1 MSVLRDKVLKL
12 LGDFADEDEK
22 LILALSELSGEHGE
36 EVFRVALHVLTHLE
50 FSIEESTI
58 HWEKIVERRRAMAST
73 LNRNVHL
80 RTALCDYFLTEK
92 KALKNPKV
100 IEIQLFEETSH
111 SSKYDGL
118 TGLVNR
124 RFLEEAIDREIARAK
139 RYGDSLSILFFDL
152 DNFKKLNDVY
162 GHLAGDS
169 VLKKVAKII
178 LDEKRTEDI
187 AGRYGGEEMVLVLPA
202 TEKISALVLGE
213 RIRRKVSE
221 QKILYDEHVL
231 EITLSGG
238 LACCPVDSQDPVKLL
253 EFSDKALYQAKAAGK
268 NNIAL
273 YSQDKRRYLRINFGE
288 SVKVEILGSQD
299 TPEIV
304 SKSKNLSM
312 AGILFE
318 NDFPLEIGC
327 KVQLSVVIG
336 EAQSPFLL
344 IGTVVRVEN
353 IENGLYDIGIAFLE
367 LHHEAQNGISQH
379 ITDYLESMAKN
390 FKN

>member
-1 MSVLRDKVLKL
+1 MLREKVLKL
-12 LGDFADEDEK
+12 LDDFADEDEK
-22 LILALSELSGEHGE
+22 FILALPKLSDEHGE
-36 EVFRVALHVLTHLE
+36 EAIRVALHVLTHLE
-50 FSIEESTI
+50 FSIEESTD
-58 HWEKIVERRRAMAST
+58 HWKKIVERRRAMASA
-73 LNRNVHL
+73 LDRNVHL

-124 RFLEEAIDREIARAK
+124 RSLEEGIDREIARAK

-162 GHLAGDS
+162 GHLAGDA
-169 VLKKVAKII
+169 VLKRVAKII

-187 AGRYGGEEMVLVLPA
+187 AGRYGGEEMVLILPA

-213 RIRRKVSE
+213 RIRRKVSD
-221 QKILYDEHVL
+221 QRIPYDENVL

-238 LACCPVDSQDPVKLL
+238 LACCPVDSQDPIKLL

-288 SVKVEILGSQD
+288 SVKVEILGSQE
-299 TPEIV
+299 TPDII

-318 NDFPLEIGC
+318 NEFPLEIGC
-327 KVQLSVVIG
+327 KVKLSVVIG
-336 EAQSPFLL
+336 EAESPFLL

-367 LHHEAQNGISQH
+367 LHQEVQNGISQH
-379 ITDYLESMAKN
+379 ITDYLERMTKN
-390 FKN
+390 FNG

>member
-1 MSVLRDKVLKL
+1 VSVLREKVLKL
-12 LGDFADEDEK
+12 LDDFADEDEK
-22 LILALSELSGEHGE
+22 FILALSDLSAEHGE
-36 EVFRVALHVLTHLE
+36 EVFRIALHVLTHLE
-50 FSIEESTI
+50 FSIEESTV
-58 HWEKIVERRRAMAST
+58 HWNKIVERQRVMVSALDRKI
-73 LNRNVHL
+73 HL

-92 KALKNPKV
+92 KALKKPKV

-124 RFLEEAIDREIARAK
+124 RFLEETINREIARAK

-162 GHLAGDS
+162 GHLAGDV
-169 VLKKVAKII
+169 VLKRVAKII
-178 LDEKRTEDI
+178 LDEKRTEDV
-187 AGRYGGEEMVLVLPA
+187 AGRYGGEEMVLILPA

-221 QKILYDEHVL
+221 QRVSYEEHVL

-238 LACCPVDSQDPVKLL
+238 LACCPVDSQDPTKLL

-288 SVKVEILGSQD
+288 SLKVEILGSQE

-318 NDFPLEIGC
+318 NDCPLEIGC
-327 KVQLSVVIG
+327 KVQLSVAIG
-336 EAQSPFLL
+336 EERTPFLL

-353 IENGLYDIGIAFLE
+353 VENGLYDIGIAFLE
-367 LHHEAQNGISQH
+367 LEQKTQNSISQH
-379 ITDYLESMAKN
+379 ITDYLEKMSKD
-390 FKN
+390 FKG

>member
-1 MSVLRDKVLKL
+1 MSVLREKVLKL
-12 LGDFADEDEK
+12 LDDFADEDEQF
-22 LILALSELSGEHGE
+22 ILALSDLSAEHGE
-36 EVFRVALHVLTHLE
+36 EAFRVALHILTHLE
-50 FSIEESTI
+50 FSVEESAL
-58 HWEKIVERRRAMAST
+58 HWNKIVERQRAMTST
-73 LNRNVHL
+73 LDRKIHL

-162 GHLAGDS
+162 GHLAGDV

-221 QKILYDEHVL
+221 ERVPYDKHVL

-238 LACCPVDSQDPVKLL
+238 LACCPVDSQDPMRLL

-288 SVKVEILGSQD
+288 SVKVEILGSQEV
-299 TPEIV
+299 PEII

-318 NDFPLEIGC
+318 NDYSLEIGC
-327 KVQLSVVIG
+327 KVQLSVAIG
-336 EAQSPFLL
+336 EEQSPFLL

-353 IENGLYDIGIAFLE
+353 VENGLYDIGIAFLE
-367 LHHEAQNGISQH
+367 LHQKAQNSISKH
-379 ITDYLESMAKN
+379 ITDYLEKMSKD
-390 FKN
+390 FKG

>member
-1 MSVLRDKVLKL
+1 VLREKILKL
-12 LGDFADEDEK
+12 LEDFAEEDEK
-22 LILALSELSGEHGE
+22 VIMALSDLSSEHGD
-36 EVFRVALHVLTHLE
+36 EVFRVTLHVLTHLE
-50 FSIEESTI
+50 FSIEESLA
-58 HWEKIVERRRAMAST
+58 HWKKIVERREAMASA

-80 RTALCDYFLTEK
+80 QTALCDYFLTEK
-92 KALKNPKV
+92 RAFKNPKV

-124 RFLEEAIDREIARAK
+124 RFLEEALGREIARAK

-162 GHLAGDS
+162 GHLAGDA

-221 QKILYDEHVL
+221 AEVCYDEHVL
-231 EITLSGG
+231 GITLSGG
-238 LACCPVDSQDPVKLL
+238 LACCPVDTQDPIKLL

-273 YSQDKRRYLRINFGE
+273 YSQDKRRYLRIDFGE
-288 SVKVEILGSQD
+288 SLNVEVLGS
-299 TPEIV
+299 PESQQIV

-318 NDFPLEIGC
+318 NEFSLEIGS

-367 LHHEAQNGISQH
+367 LHSKAQNTISKH
-379 ITDYLESMAKN
+379 ITDYLERMSEN
-390 FKN
+390 LNV